1 MGRVKTGLLKELPA
15 PPTGREGWPWTT
27 ECDPSVY
34 VNGTCW
40 PKISI
45 VTPSYNQG
53 AFIEE
58 SIRSILLQNYPNL
71 EYIIVDG
78 GSNDQ
83 STEILKKYN
92 AWIHFWVSEEDNGQ
106 SHAINKGLKRA
117 TGEIFNWIN
126 SDDYLTPLSLFEI
139 AKAFTSYPKCRLVVS
154 PINFV
159 TAKGKLIRVNPP
171 TKVNPLIWDTLQAK
185 GLNQPGMFF
194 SLPLLKALSG
204 VNERF
209 HYSMDLDLWKRY
221 LLTFG
226 DSDIC
231 RIDHKTVNF
240 RFQDDSKSVGAGWEE
255 HSAFDIEN
263 KKAFL
268 GYALEL
274 KNDTIYNLLRR
285 ELKLPDD
292 PIPMWKQEKPVRY
305 DRLARWMEYIS
316 YNLFLQGIRKGK
328 ILPILSS
335 ARALGPGFFL
345 KKLLNKKYFLVR

>member
-1 MGRVKTGLLKELPA
+1 MERVKKGLLKELPA
-15 PPTGREGWPWTT
+15 PPEGRSGWPWTT

-34 VNGTCW
+34 NNTVHW

-53 AFIEE
+53 VFIEE

-78 GSNDQ
+78 GR
-83 STEILKKYN
+83 
-92 AWIHFWVSEEDNGQ
+92 SEEDDGQ

-126 SDDYLTPLSLFEI
+126 SDDYLTPHSLFEI
-139 AKAFTSYPKCRLVVS
+139 AKTFISNPKCRLVIS

-171 TKVNPLIWDTLQAK
+171 TKIKPLLWDTLQAK
-185 GLNQPGMFF
+185 GLNQPGMYF
-194 SLPLLKALSG
+194 SLSILKALSG
-204 VNERF
+204 VNEEF

-240 RFQDDSKSVGAGWEE
+240 RFQDNSKSVGEGWEE
-255 HSAFDIEN
+255 DSAFDIEN
-263 KKAFL
+263 KKALL
-268 GYALEL
+268 GYILEL
-274 KNDTIYNLLRR
+274 KNDALYRLIKR
-285 ELKLPDD
+285 EWKLPYD
-292 PIPMWKQEKPVRY
+292 PIPMWKQEKSVRH
-305 DRLARWMEYIS
+305 DLLARWLEYIA
-316 YNLFLQGIRKGK
+316 YNLFLQGIRKGN
-328 ILPILSS
+328 ILRILVS
-335 ARALGPGFFL
+335 ARALGPTFFL
-345 KKLLNKKYFLVR
+345 KKMLNKKYFILR